1 MLVHEL
7 IGGPVD
13 TCSVDTAVTEAAR
26 KMLAYDIGS
35 LAVTRSEK
43 LVGIVTERDLLRVV
57 ADRPS
62 RHRLTVGD
70 VMTPTPDSLDPDV
83 DIDDAADWMM
93 AAGYRHLP
101 VVESGRVL
109 GMVSIKDVLWAL
121 TERRPPR
128 MKEWA

>member
-43 LVGIVTERDLLRVV
+43 LVGIITERDLLRVV